1 MLVDL
6 IWLYL
11 CICLPSRLI
20 SVYRLSLCFVHHSG
34 AQRENSVDQ
43 VPLLRQVLLYRIT
56 ADTHRITADMHR
68 MTADIFWNLLYGVA
82 YGYCIHVNIWSQ
94 AGSDS
99 YIRKGPLSSKWKT
112 TLLPLITYILNA

>member
-11 CICLPSRLI
+11 CICLPSRL
-20 SVYRLSLCFVHHSG
+20 VFVHRLSLCFVYHSG

-43 VPLLRQVLLYRIT
+43 VPLLHQVLLYRM
-56 ADTHRITADMHR
+56 TADMHR
-68 MTADIFWNLLYGVA
+68 MTADMFWNLLYDVA
-82 YGYCIHVNIWSQ
+82 YGYGIHVNIWSQ
-94 AGSDS
+94 AGSNS
-99 YIRKGPLSSKWKT
+99 YIRKGPLSSSGDT